1 MTSQTDQNK
10 DIVRRSIEGIST
22 GDLEAFLRDAADDV
36 TFKVIGQTS
45 FSGDVSGKKIILK
58 GLKRAVGQGL
68 EGGRIKMTI
77 QNLIAEGN
85 FVAEQTT
92 GEARTVAGEDYNNT
106 YCRVWEIEDGQVQV
120 VTEYLDTELLRDVLA
135 K

>member
-77 QNLIAEGN
+77 QK
-85 FVAEQTT
+85 
-92 GEARTVAGEDYNNT
+92 Y
-106 YCRVWEIEDGQVQV
+106 
-120 VTEYLDTELLRDVLA
+120 
-135 K
+135 